1 MARHQRKIMEEAQNE
16 YEEVVEP
23 QAQDHEEAIEAPQ
36 TNSKSQEDWQERNW
50 REMRKSHDELKQIA
64 KTQAEIIAQLKQKL
78 EPVEQ
83 DEFDSI
89 ADDDYIPKG
98 KVEKLVEKKAR
109 MIAQNAVKEETERLL
124 RQRDQEQFL
133 DKLKRQYSDFDDV
146 VNVDTLAILEKQ
158 DPDLAETIAE
168 LKDPYKIGLQ
178 SYKYIKALGIA
189 DKVPQARRVAEV
201 DKKLEKNAK
210 TVQSPQAYDKRPMAQ
225 AFKTTDAERAAIY
238 REMME
243 YAQKASFS

>member
-1 MARHQRKIMEEAQNE
+1 MEEAQNE

-23 QAQDHEEAIEAPQ
+23 QANNHEEAIEAPQ
-36 TNSKSQEDWQERNW
+36 ASSKAQEDWQEKNW
-50 REMRKSHDELKQIA
+50 REMRRSHDELKQLA
-64 KTQAEIIAQLKQKL
+64 RSQAEVIEQLKQQLTPK
-78 EPVEQ
+78 EV
-83 DEFDSI
+83 DEFEDI
-89 ADDDYIPKG
+89 ADDDYLPVG
-98 KVEKLVEKKAR
+98 KVKQLVEKKAR
-109 MIAQNAVKEETERLL
+109 AIVQAETQKILQ
-124 RQRDQEQFL
+124 QREQANFL
-133 DKLKRQYSDFDDV
+133 DKLKKQYSDFDDI
-146 VNVDTLAILEKQ
+146 VNQETLAILEKQ
-158 DPDLAETIAE
+158 DPDLAETIAG
-168 LKDPYKIGLQ
+168 LQDPYKIGLQ